1 MLKNAFKISLNQP
14 QKWKKPFK
22 TYNNKLS
29 MHLSK
34 LPNKK
39 SFLITW
45 KKRLTIN
52 CKILLKLKQS
62 KKICKINWKK
72 HPNLRNNWVIFSKR
86 SRIKLRTRSTKYSRK
101 LRKLKTS
108 VLLLR
113 NLLLRLFK
121 TRLTNLKGRHP
132 FNLRKFLFLRISN
145 KSTIS
150 LKNSLALCSQH
161 LRN

>member
-45 KKRLTIN
+45 KKRL
-52 CKILLKLKQS
+52 
-62 KKICKINWKK
+62 
-72 HPNLRNNWVIFSKR
+72 
-86 SRIKLRTRSTKYSRK
+86 
-101 LRKLKTS
+101 
-108 VLLLR
+108 
-113 NLLLRLFK
+113 FK
-121 TRLTNLKGRHP
+121 TRLINLKGRHP

-145 KSTIS
+145 KST
-150 LKNSLALCSQH
+150 LFRKNSLALCSQH